1 MKIGIKYCGGC
12 NCHYD
17 RTAAVKKMIK
27 KWPNYTYSYTPE
39 TEFCDHCFIICGCP
53 VACPETA
60 ALRTAT
66 WEKITSPRQLE
77 SAVSRLEKKTNIP
90 PPTADAL
97 RPGQTCSVHRTY
109 TLLHWQ
115 QMIRFLGLTSTGAYM
130 HQGRPIVPEPLLT
143 APIALLLQKM
153 NPVSWKILNTS
164 FTFLGTAPIQE
175 PLYCTLTVKEKQEIT
190 RVPHY
195 VFTYTVTDTARK
207 NFLTGTVYGKIN
219 ET

>member
-77 SAVSRLEKKTNIP
+77 SAVSRLEKKQIYLHRRPTRSVRDKLAVYTEPIP
-90 PPTADAL
+90 CYI
-97 RPGQTCSVHRTY
+97 GN
-109 TLLHWQ
+109 
-115 QMIRFLGLTSTGAYM
+115 
-130 HQGRPIVPEPLLT
+130 
-143 APIALLLQKM
+143 K
-153 NPVSWKILNTS
+153 
-164 FTFLGTAPIQE
+164 
-175 PLYCTLTVKEKQEIT
+175 
-190 RVPHY
+190 
-195 VFTYTVTDTARK
+195 
-207 NFLTGTVYGKIN
+207 
-219 ET
+219 

>member
-1 MKIGIKYCGGC
+1 
-12 NCHYD
+12 
-17 RTAAVKKMIK
+17 MIIALL
-27 KWPNYTYSYTPE
+27 
-39 TEFCDHCFIICGCP
+39 F
-53 VACPETA
+53 AA
-60 ALRTAT
+60 ALSLVPKRLRSARRLG
-66 WEKITSPRQLE
+66 KKLPRRDNW
-77 SAVSRLEKKTNIP
+77 SRLFPAWKKKTNIP

-175 PLYCTLTVKEKQEIT
+175 PLYCTLTVKEKQEIN